1 MNRTRIKFC
10 GLTRDEDIECAA
22 ALGIDY
28 LGLVFAVRSP
38 RRITLEAARRLR
50 EQIPDSIGVVA
61 LMMDQPAAEVQAV
74 MDAIHP
80 DIVQFH
86 GSESDTF
93 CAGFGVPFWKAIAM
107 GGNVRRGLDGV
118 ARYPSAAG
126 FLFDGHAAGEPGGSG
141 QRFDWSAMSSAA
153 HDGNPARM
161 LLAGGLDAH
170 NVARAIHIA
179 APWGVDVSSGIET
192 APGIK
197 DAAKMRAFVHAAR
210 QADAQ
215 RRLRFHRLPMT
226 NGVVSDQRQ

>member
-10 GLTRDEDIECAA
+10 GLTRSEDVECAA

-28 LGLVFAVRSP
+28 LGLVFAARSP
-38 RRITLEAARRLR
+38 RRVTLDAARRLR
-50 EQIPDSIGVVA
+50 ERIPDTVNVIA
-61 LMMDQPAAEVQAV
+61 LMMDQPEAEVHAV
-74 MDAIHP
+74 IAAIGP
-80 DIVQFH
+80 DVVQFH
-86 GSESDTF
+86 GSEPDAF

-107 GGNVRRGLDGV
+107 GGSVRRGLDDV

-126 FLFDGHAAGEPGGSG
+126 FLLDGHAAGEPGGSG
-141 QRFDWSAMSSAA
+141 QRFDWSAMST
-153 HDGNPARM
+153 PARRSESARII
-161 LLAGGLDAH
+161 LAGGLDAH
-170 NVARAIHIA
+170 NVARAIHTA

-215 RRLRFHRLPMT
+215 RRLHFHRPSIT
-226 NGVVSDQRQ
+226 NRAVSD